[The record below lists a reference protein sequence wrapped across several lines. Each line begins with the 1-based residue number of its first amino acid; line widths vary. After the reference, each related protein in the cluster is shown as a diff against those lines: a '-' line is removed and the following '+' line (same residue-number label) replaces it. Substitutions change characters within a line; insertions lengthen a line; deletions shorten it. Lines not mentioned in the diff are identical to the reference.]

1 MGKDDRAE
9 RDGKWRRRAAIAI
22 AIFLALLLLFHRPL
36 LFSLG
41 ERIGAHFA
49 AKEHLKLEFRLE
61 GNLFTRLI
69 ARNVHITATGPSIVE
84 SIDADFVRADYSLWR
99 LIRNGWEAS
108 VHDAE
113 VRSARVVLNP
123 DKDTIKP
130 PPKPGELYKI
140 FPDRV
145 RISDGTLVIR
155 DQAHDFVL
163 ERFDLVLDPASPGE
177 FHMQRLQ
184 MIGGQN
190 WSNLS
195 ARTSYIGRNLA
206 LTDLALGDDRIERVN
221 LDASHANE
229 KNLARLIFAV
239 RAVVGGGKVAG
250 SMKLV
255 EKDAAILEET
265 ELEAKG
271 VAASAVDKYV
281 NLPDGILGGQIEELK
296 ARLAG
301 NFDRPE
307 TWVGGATLRVSN
319 FQSPVVA
326 FDHGLFDI
334 WARDGKAGLNSAE
347 IVLGESHLQLRGG
360 LTLPRDAREFERA
373 QGHFEMASEA
383 FDLARATAA
392 MPLSLTGSAQMS
404 GRIDIQNKKIDSSLN
419 VSAAAVGF
427 RNGTI
432 EKLNATVTASK
443 VVPPVQVTKPW
454 YADLQSKVTFAMS
467 DVRFREYVL
476 DSVQGTLRSDEDRFK
491 VEEVLAK
498 RRQNELILHGD
509 YRLPADVAKA
519 AGQPAT
525 VDLALTAPELA
536 DYWSSDSPDK
546 ASGPLQVNGQL
557 HWADG
562 AGNGQVSIYGSN
574 LRLRNLVF
582 RQVSSQ
588 WAIANS
594 VVYVNDFT
602 AALNERDFLGA
613 HGFVDLRPPF
623 RYAGKISTSI
633 ADLSTLKPVL
643 EASGNKSEL
652 RGAFAMDWEGH
663 GELRTINNTGKL
675 NLSLEQGRYGNLQ
688 SLRARV
694 DASYTPE
701 GLDVPIIFLAS
712 DRMDF
717 QAVAQA
723 KGETLEISKIQ
734 LDQGKAKYA
743 SGYVSI
749 PFVWKNLGGSAP
761 IFPPQG
767 KVAVSFQSEN
777 IEIRK
782 LFEDFGLQTARSG
795 VMNVKVDAQG
805 TLDQLDGRFA
815 LEAHDL
821 RTETVPNLEPANFVL
836 TGQVKENQL
845 NISGKLEQSKI
856 QPVEL
861 TASLPFHPAKI
872 LSERK
877 LPDDTAVTGKVRLPR
892 SSVNFLRQF
901 IPQAEQL
908 DGDLALDVDVRGT
921 IAQPVLSG
929 SGDITINVA
938 RSQNVTLPALRNFK
952 GRLIFANDTL
962 KVEQF
967 GGDLSGGKFTVTGGA
982 KFKRLTQVD
991 IDLQFKA
998 NSILVARNDTLT
1010 VRTDADIKVAGPFT
1024 SATVSGNVE
1033 MTNSQFLKNLD
1044 LIPIGLPGRPAPQ
1057 PPSARPQFSFPDPP
1071 LRDWKFDVAIKTKE
1085 PFLIRGNLANGGA
1098 VSDLHLTGTGLHPG
1112 LEGTVRLENVEAT
1125 LPFSRLEIAYG
1136 FLYFDPSDSLN
1147 PKLDLHGTSVI
1158 RDYTI
1163 HVYIYGTSLAPE
1175 ALFTSEPPLPQ
1186 EEVISLLATGTTR
1199 EELAGN
1205 NNVLAG
1211 RAAMLLVQ
1219 QLYRK
1224 VFKKGQGAQNSS
1236 VFDRLDVVV
1245 GQTDP
1250 RTGQQQATARFKVND
1265 QFVLIGDLDV
1275 GGGFRGMVKYVIRF
1289 R

>member
-1 MGKDDRAE
+1 MGNDDRAKWH
-9 RDGKWRRRAAIAI
+9 GAWRRRAAIAL
-22 AIFLALLLLFHRPL
+22 AIFLVLLLLFHRPL
-36 LFSLG
+36 LLSLG

-61 GNLFTRLI
+61 GNIFTRLI

-99 LIRNGWEAS
+99 LIRTGWES
-108 VHDAE
+108 SLRDAE

-130 PPKPGELYKI
+130 PPKPDELYKI

-145 RISDGTLVIR
+145 RIADATLVIR
-155 DQAHDFVL
+155 DTAHDFVADHC
-163 ERFDLVLDPASPGE
+163 DLVLDPAGPGE
-177 FHMQRLQ
+177 LHMQRLQ

-190 WSNLS
+190 WLNLS
-195 ARTSYIGRNLA
+195 ARTSYTGRQIT
-206 LTDLALGDDRIERVN
+206 LTDLTLGDDRIERFN
-221 LDASHANE
+221 LDASHVYE
-229 KNLARLIFAV
+229 KKLARLNLDVA
-239 RAVVGGGKVAG
+239 AMVGGGKVSG
-250 SMKLV
+250 SIKLV
-255 EKDAAILEET
+255 EKDSAVLKET
-265 ELEAKG
+265 ELEAKN
-271 VAASAVDKYV
+271 VAASAINKYV
-281 NLPDGILGGQIEELK
+281 NLPDGILGGQIDELK
-296 ARLAG
+296 ASLAG
-301 NFDRPE
+301 DFDKPE
-307 TWVGGATLRVSN
+307 NWVGGATLQVSD
-319 FQSPVVA
+319 FQSPVIA
-326 FDHGLFDI
+326 FDHGLFDV
-334 WARDGKAGLNSAE
+334 WARDGKAGLRSAE
-347 IVLGESHLQLRGG
+347 IVLGQSHLQVRGG
-360 LTLPRDAREFERA
+360 VTLPRDAREFGRA
-373 QGHFEMASEA
+373 PGHLEITSEA
-383 FDLARATAA
+383 FDLARATAS
-392 MPLSLTGSAQMS
+392 MPLRLTGSAQIN
-404 GRIDIQNKKIDSSLN
+404 GQIDIKNERLDSSLS
-419 VSAAAVGF
+419 VSAVAVGF
-427 RNGTI
+427 QNGTI
-432 EKLNATVTASK
+432 EKLNAIVTASK
-443 VVPPVQVTKPW
+443 VVPPAQVRKQW
-454 YADLQSKVTFAMS
+454 YADLQSKVAFTMS
-467 DVRFREYVL
+467 DVRFREYAL
-476 DSVQGTLRSDEDRFK
+476 DSVEGTLQSNEDRFT

-498 RRQNELILHGD
+498 RRQNELIVHGD
-509 YRLPADVAKA
+509 YRLPADVGKA
-519 AGQPAT
+519 AGQPASI
-525 VDLALTAPELA
+525 DLTLTAPELA

-546 ASGPLQVNGQL
+546 VSGPLQINGQV

-623 RYAGKISTSI
+623 RYTGKISTSI
-633 ADLSTLKPVL
+633 ADLSTFKPIL
-643 EASGNKSEL
+643 EASGNKNEL
-652 RGAFAMDWEGH
+652 RGTLALDWEGN
-663 GELRTINNTGKL
+663 GEIRTINNTGKL
-675 NLSLEQGRYGNLQ
+675 NVLLEKGRYGNLQ

-694 DASYTPE
+694 DASYTPD
-701 GLDVPIIFLAS
+701 GLDVPVIFLAS

-723 KGETLEISKIQ
+723 KGETFEISKIQ
-734 LDQGKAKYA
+734 LDQGQARYA

-777 IEIRK
+777 IEIKK
-782 LFEDFGLQTARSG
+782 LFEDFGLKTARSG
-795 VMNVKVDAQG
+795 ILNMKVDAQG

-815 LEAHDL
+815 VEAHDL
-821 RTETVPNLEPANFVL
+821 RSETVPNLEPASFVL
-836 TGQVKENQL
+836 TGQAKDNQL
-845 NISGKLEQSKI
+845 NISGKLQQPKI

-861 TASLPFHPAKI
+861 TASLPFNAARI

-877 LPDDTAVTGKVRLPR
+877 LPDDTAVIGKVRLPR

-901 IPQAEQL
+901 IPQVEQL

-921 IAQPVLSG
+921 IAQPILSG
-929 SGDITINVA
+929 SGGITINVA

-952 GRLIFANDTL
+952 ARLNFANDTL

-967 GGDLSGGKFTVTGGA
+967 SGDLSGGKFTVTGGA

-991 IDLQFKA
+991 IDLQLKA

-1010 VRTDADIKVAGPFT
+1010 VRTDADIKVVGPFT
-1024 SATVSGNVE
+1024 SATVSGTVS
-1033 MTNSQFLKNLD
+1033 MTNSQLLKNLD

-1057 PPSARPQFSFPDPP
+1057 PPSARPEFSFLDPP

-1085 PFLIRGNLANGGA
+1085 PFLLRGNLANGGA
-1098 VSDLHLTGTGLHPG
+1098 VSDLHLIGTGLHPG
-1112 LEGTVRLENVEAT
+1112 LQGTVRLDNVEAT

-1147 PKLDLHGTSVI
+1147 PRMDLHGTAIV

-1163 HVYIYGTSLAPE
+1163 HVYLYGTTEAPQ
-1175 ALFTSEPPLPQ
+1175 AIFTSEPPLPQ

-1199 EELAGN
+1199 AELAGN

-1224 VFKKGQGAQNSS
+1224 VFKKGQGAQSSS
-1236 VFDRLDVVV
+1236 VFDRLDVDI
-1245 GQTDP
+1245 GQVDP
-1250 RTGQQQATARFKVND
+1250 RTGQQQVTTRFKLNN

-1275 GGGFRGMVKYVIRF
+1275 GGGYRGMVKYLIRF
-1289 R
+1289 H